1 MLNFEYFLNLEK
13 KNLPLHRIIINNISY
28 DFLMGLHELPIKRMK
43 AGEVILAG
51 KINGRWGGLRISKH

>member
-1 MLNFEYFLNLEK
+1 
-13 KNLPLHRIIINNISY
+13 
-28 DFLMGLHELPIKRMK
+28 MK